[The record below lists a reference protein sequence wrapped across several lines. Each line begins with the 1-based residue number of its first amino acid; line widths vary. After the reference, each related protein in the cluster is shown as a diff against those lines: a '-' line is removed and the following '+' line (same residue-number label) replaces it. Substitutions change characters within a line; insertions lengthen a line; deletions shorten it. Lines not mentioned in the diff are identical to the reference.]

1 MKRKA
6 RTSRPSRRA
15 RRSPET
21 PSGLERLFTV
31 DEIAATGVGCRA
43 KLYKDIKFG
52 RLQAKKFGRLTRIT
66 ESAYKRYLE
75 AAPALA
81 L

>member
-1 MKRKA
+1 MKRKT
-6 RTSRPSRRA
+6 RTSRRAGRSRQT
-15 RRSPET
+15 SET

-43 KLYKDIKFG
+43 KLYKDIKRG
-52 RLQAKKFGRLTRIT
+52 RLQAKKFGRSTRIT